1 MKRLLQSHRREVAV
15 AITILLL
22 MLVLAIFANDYFSRA
37 NLADVFLANMPVMII
52 ALGMTLIIL
61 TGQIDISVGS
71 IFAVCSVI
79 TGLCARAGLPP
90 AAGLLTACIAGAV
103 CGAINGSLVAY
114 LRVPSIVVT
123 LATMVVLRDT
133 LRWQTQGS
141 WIGDLPA
148 NFQWLGWTQQ
158 TFTTVTFALVALLIL
173 LFALGLRF
181 LRAGRI
187 VFATGSNEAAA
198 RIAGIPTERVLLSVF
213 TLTGALAGLA
223 AMLNSVRFNQ
233 IPSNS
238 GLGLELKVIAAVAV
252 GGAAITGGSGT
263 ILGTVLG
270 VVLLGSIGT
279 ALTFLNVSAYWEKAI
294 QGGIILGAIA
304 INLLGHYRLPG
315 KDRRPPA
322 NAITALSR

>member
-1 MKRLLQSHRREVAV
+1 VRSLLQSHRREAAV

-22 MLVLAIFANDYFSRA
+22 MLVLAIFANGYFSRA
-37 NLADVFLANMPVMII
+37 NLADLFLANMPVMII

-71 IFAVCSVI
+71 IFAVCSVV
-79 TGLCARAGLPP
+79 TGLCARSGLPP
-90 AAGLLTACIAGAV
+90 PAGLLAACIAGAA
-103 CGAINGSLVAY
+103 CGAINGGLVAF

-141 WIGDLPA
+141 WIGNLPA

-158 TFTTVTFALVALLIL
+158 TFTVVTFVLVALLIL
-173 LFALGLRF
+173 LFALGLRY
-181 LRAGRI
+181 LRVGRI
-187 VFATGSNEAAA
+187 IFASGSNEAAA
-198 RIAGIPTERVLLSVF
+198 RIVGIPTERVLLAVF

-238 GLGLELKVIAAVAV
+238 GLGLEMKVIAAVTV

-263 ILGTVLG
+263 ILGAVLG
-270 VVLLGSIGT
+270 VILLGSIGT
-279 ALTFLNVSAYWEKAI
+279 ALTFLNVSPYWEKAI
-294 QGGIILGAIA
+294 QGAIILGAIA
-304 INLLGHYRLPG
+304 INLLGHHRLLG
-315 KDRRPPA
+315 KNRKPHA
-322 NAITALSR
+322 NATAALPR